1 MGLIES
7 NIKFISK
14 FWIAYA
20 EGVGVTLLLSLIGV
34 AMGSMLGIFL
44 CKLRMGN
51 NKILRTIGSVYVE
64 IIRGTPLMVQ
74 LLIVY
79 FGLKMLI
86 PDNLEILKGQI
97 ILCAIAISLNAGAYI
112 AEIVRGGIESID
124 KGQHEAGR
132 SLGLSEKQTMKQII
146 LPQAIKNILPAL
158 GNEFVALIK
167 ETAIVTTVGVAD
179 IIHQANIIKA
189 ATYKPV
195 LPLLYAALCYFI
207 LTFTLTR
214 IMKVWERRLAN
225 D

>member
-1 MGLIES
+1 MGFIES
-7 NIKFISK
+7 NIKFISR
-14 FWIAYA
+14 FWVSYA
-20 EGVGVTLLLSLIGV
+20 QGVGVTLLLSILGV
-34 AMGSMLGIFL
+34 IFGSLLGIFV
-44 CKLRMGN
+44 CKLRMSKN
-51 NKILRTIGSVYVE
+51 NILRNIGNVYVE

-79 FGLKMLI
+79 FGLKSII
-86 PDNLEILKGQI
+86 PEGLTLLRGQI
-97 ILCAIAISLNAGAYI
+97 FLCSVAIVLNAGAYI

-167 ETAIVTTVGVAD
+167 ETAIVTTVGVSD
-179 IIHQANIIKA
+179 IIHQANIIRSG
-189 ATYKPV
+189 YFKP
-195 LPLLYAALCYFI
+195 LMPYMYAALCYFI